1 MTISSLEG
9 SRHPYQKK
17 KEGEKPL
24 TSTRLHCNP
33 AYLCPS
39 AAFSHGA
46 LNFACLD
53 LSAGFSP
60 GFYKLPA
67 SLVSLRIKHSSCHY
81 LQRPWYSKTSPQT
94 SSTLQGKACSKN
106 RLHLEKVHSVSQ
118 NHLEDKH
125 TKPRDV
131 ARWASPVWHI
141 ESPGFNSQ

>member
-9 SRHPYQKK
+9 SSHPYKKK

-39 AAFSHGA
+39 AAFRHGA
-46 LNFACLD
+46 LNFVCLD

-60 GFYKLPA
+60 RFCKLPA
-67 SLVSLRIKHSSCHY
+67 SLVSLRMGHSSRHY
-81 LQRPWYSKTSPQT
+81 LQRSWHSKTSPQT

-106 RLHLEKVHSVSQ
+106 RLPLEKVHSDSQ
-118 NHLEDKH
+118 NHLEDRH
-125 TKPRDV
+125 TKARDG
-131 ARWASPVWHI
+131 AQWTSPVRYI
-141 ESPGFNSQ
+141 ESPGFSSQ